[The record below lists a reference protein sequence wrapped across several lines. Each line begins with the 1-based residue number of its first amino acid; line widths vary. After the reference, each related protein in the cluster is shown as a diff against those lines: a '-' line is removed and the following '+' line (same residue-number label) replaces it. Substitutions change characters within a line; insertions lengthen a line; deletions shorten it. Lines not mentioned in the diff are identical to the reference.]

1 MTNVD
6 VNTIETLKENY
17 KNFKDNVRRIL
28 KLVYEDV
35 DDRELLDFNII
46 NEYVEVYN
54 YYNDFSFPI
63 EWLNMSDEELEEP
76 IRIKKI
82 KDSIKKMEESQDRS
96 RLEKEKINKENRE
109 LINQYI
115 DYLINNTNM
124 KEKLLE
130 VLEDDT
136 DFVISLLSNL
146 YTFIHNENLRSRND
160 IDKYLNNK

>member
-17 KNFKDNVRRIL
+17 KNFKENVRRIL

-35 DDRELLDFNII
+35 NDRELLDFNII

-146 YTFIHNENLRSRND
+146 YTFIHNKNLESRND
-160 IDKYLNNK
+160 IEKYLK

>member
-1 MTNVD
+1 MTNID
-6 VNTIETLKENY
+6 VNTIKTLKENY
-17 KNFKDNVRRIL
+17 KNFKENVRRIL

-146 YTFIHNENLRSRND
+146 YNFIHNKNLRSRD
-160 IDKYLNNK
+160 EIDKYLK

>member
-17 KNFKDNVRRIL
+17 KNFKENVRRIL

-146 YTFIHNENLRSRND
+146 YTFIHNKNLESRND
-160 IDKYLNNK
+160 IEKYLK

>member
-17 KNFKDNVRRIL
+17 KNFKENVRRIL

-96 RLEKEKINKENRE
+96 RLEKEKINKEKRE
-109 LINQYI
+109 LINKYI
-115 DYLINNTNM
+115 DYLINETNM

-146 YTFIHNENLRSRND
+146 YNFIHNKNLRSRD
-160 IDKYLNNK
+160 EIDKYLK

>member
-17 KNFKDNVRRIL
+17 KNFKENVRRIL

-146 YTFIHNENLRSRND
+146 YNFIHNKNLRSRD
-160 IDKYLNNK
+160 EIDKYLK

>member
-1 MTNVD
+1 MTNID
-6 VNTIETLKENY
+6 VNTIKTLKENY

-28 KLVYEDV
+28 RLVYEDV
-35 DDRELLDFNII
+35 NDRELLDFNII

-146 YTFIHNENLRSRND
+146 YTFIHNKNLESRND
-160 IDKYLNNK
+160 IEKYLK

>member
-1 MTNVD
+1 MTNID
-6 VNTIETLKENY
+6 VNTIKTLKENY
-17 KNFKDNVRRIL
+17 KNFKGNVRRIL
-28 KLVYEDV
+28 KLVYEEF

-46 NEYVEVYN
+46 NDYVEIYS
-54 YYNDFSFPI
+54 YYEDFSFPI
-63 EWLNMSDEELEEP
+63 EWLNMSDEELKEP

-130 VLEDDT
+130 VLEDDS

-146 YTFIHNENLRSRND
+146 YNFIHNKNLRSRD
-160 IDKYLNNK
+160 EIDKYLK

>member
-1 MTNVD
+1 
-6 VNTIETLKENY
+6 
-17 KNFKDNVRRIL
+17 
-28 KLVYEDV
+28 
-35 DDRELLDFNII
+35 
-46 NEYVEVYN
+46 
-54 YYNDFSFPI
+54 
-63 EWLNMSDEELEEP
+63 MSDEELEEP

-146 YTFIHNENLRSRND
+146 YNFIHNKNLRSRD
-160 IDKYLNNK
+160 EIDKYLK